1 MCEYK
6 VLLNGELVL
15 DEVIYA
21 RVEGGRVILRNVLGE
36 SRVLDNC
43 VIVEVNVKETKLVLS
58 RTGVL
63 G

>member
-6 VLLNGELVL
+6 VLLDGELIL

-21 RVEGGRVILRNVLGE
+21 RAEGGRVILRNVLGE
-36 SRVLDNC
+36 SKVLDNC
-43 VIVEVNVKETKLVLS
+43 VIVEVNVEETKLVLA
-58 RTGVL
+58 RAGAL